1 MSTRAVIIE
10 DEAVFR
16 QMLAMALGRVRGLQ
30 VAGSFGDGK
39 AGLDFCLRTKP
50 SLVVV
55 DLYLPG
61 MHGLEVIKSLRAN
74 LPATRI
80 LVLTGHPDGE
90 LPARL
95 IAQGVHGFVDK
106 NAPINYVLQA
116 VESVMNGG
124 MFFAAHVPPKT
135 DAAAA
140 KAANAGPKMQPDV
153 KTGPTGTSIEAVQML
168 SGREIEVAR
177 LVAEGFSSKE
187 IAVRLDLSVR
197 TVEKHRAN
205 IMDKVGVREVASL
218 VRWCVQSGIV
228 RPNQQQR

>member
-1 MSTRAVIIE
+1 MAMRAVIIE

-30 VAGSFGDGK
+30 VAGSFGEGK

-50 SLVVV
+50 NLLVV

-61 MHGLEVIKSLRAN
+61 MHGLEVIKSVRLN
-74 LPATRI
+74 LPDTRV
-80 LVLTGHPDGE
+80 LVLTGHPDGD

-116 VESVMNGG
+116 VESVMSGG
-124 MFFAAHVPPKT
+124 MFFAAHIPPTVSADAKATPRVPP
-135 DAAAA
+135 
-140 KAANAGPKMQPDV
+140 GV
-153 KTGPTGTSIEAVQML
+153 KTGPQTPSLEAIQML
-168 SGREIEVAR
+168 SSREIEVVR

-187 IAVRLDLSVR
+187 IATRLDLSVR

-205 IMDKVGVREVASL
+205 IMDKVGVHEVASL

-228 RPNQQQR
+228 KPK